1 MSTAISSLKMFNY
14 THHHA
19 LRNATSKMMSQRFL
33 RLVSPPIAQL
43 VERRTVDDTLAVTG
57 ILRSLVQIRL
67 GGHFFKILFCDI
79 YKAFDSPWEYSFW
92 ILSSYADTETTQTE
106 NLCQKWDS
114 NPRPHS
120 WTRMLLLSKEE
131 TDS

>member
-1 MSTAISSLKMFNY
+1 
-14 THHHA
+14 
-19 LRNATSKMMSQRFL
+19 MMSL
-33 RLVSPPIAQL
+33 RILLLASPPIAQL

-67 GGHFFKILFCDI
+67 GGHFFHILLYGCLE
-79 YKAFDSPWEYSFW
+79 AFDGPYEYTFRV
-92 ILSSYADTETTQTE
+92 LNGYAHAQTTPRE